1 MAASATSARRP
12 IGKLFG
18 FYRPLC
24 DLLLLCRRLKHI
36 FQCLCC
42 VQSMMI
48 VDINHLVVPPI
59 RHLIRVWPCILLKR
73 ALIVYHDRG
82 QPLTYIR
89 ILCSPIQFSMTYHG
103 SKEESE
109 GSVNT
114 LSNTFY
120 IIFNSQYFQW
130 HIAVVGQ
137 SQRVVSILF
146 QILFYIKAE
155 LDDSSRQQ
163 HPHPAVIFAL
173 ALYNRYEYIH
183 HVLTHGLIHSLCF
196 DT

>member
-1 MAASATSARRP
+1 MVATSARRP

-73 ALIVYHDRG
+73 ALIVYNDRG

-103 SKEESE
+103 SREESE

-130 HIAVVGQ
+130 HIAQ
-137 SQRVVSILF
+137 TWNL
-146 QILFYIKAE
+146 
-155 LDDSSRQQ
+155 SR
-163 HPHPAVIFAL
+163 PSRPAVL
-173 ALYNRYEYIH
+173 
-183 HVLTHGLIHSLCF
+183 
-196 DT
+196 